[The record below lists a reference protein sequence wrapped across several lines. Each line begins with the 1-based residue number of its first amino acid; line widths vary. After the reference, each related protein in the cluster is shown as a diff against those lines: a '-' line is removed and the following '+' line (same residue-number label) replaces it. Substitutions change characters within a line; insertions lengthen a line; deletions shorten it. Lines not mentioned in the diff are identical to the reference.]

1 MSMKVELLR
10 KYIRE
15 IIKQE
20 LKLQE
25 ASATGNIDGGEG
37 PPKTPYAF
45 QSKRKKDKEKED
57 KIAKQSGYSL
67 AETINEITL
76 GQLLAKQGKKI
87 KMVKKPGG
95 GFKMTF
101 VPIAEPEEPKP
112 ENESINEGKI
122 NEIDYGNVFADM
134 GDKLSDFKMKV
145 VKPGMRIYNKGKA
158 NSYMKDLYKS
168 LEKCVDLCDMMNL
181 MANESINEG
190 PAELKKVETIMLTL
204 MKLGRKITDRKQA
217 EKLGAALSNISF
229 LRDMMKNES
238 INEGKYHEYRND
250 DTLSP
255 KQKIG
260 YSMRE
265 VRDKLNELDK
275 LVKMNVRL
283 KNEVGVNS
291 TDYWKNTHNAMKKIS
306 ERLVK
311 LANKVGQL
319 Y

>member
-1 MSMKVELLR
+1 
-10 KYIRE
+10 
-15 IIKQE
+15 
-20 LKLQE
+20 
-25 ASATGNIDGGEG
+25 
-37 PPKTPYAF
+37 
-45 QSKRKKDKEKED
+45 
-57 KIAKQSGYSL
+57 
-67 AETINEITL
+67 
-76 GQLLAKQGKKI
+76 
-87 KMVKKPGG
+87 
-95 GFKMTF
+95 MTF
-101 VPIAEPEEPKP
+101 VPIDEPEPEEP
-112 ENESINEGKI
+112 ESE
-122 NEIDYGNVFADM
+122 
-134 GDKLSDFKMKV
+134 
-145 VKPGMRIYNKGKA
+145 
-158 NSYMKDLYKS
+158 
-168 LEKCVDLCDMMNL
+168 
-181 MANESINEG
+181 
-190 PAELKKVETIMLTL
+190 
-204 MKLGRKITDRKQA
+204 
-217 EKLGAALSNISF
+217 
-229 LRDMMKNES
+229 NES

>member
-1 MSMKVELLR
+1 MSIKVELLR

-25 ASATGNIDGGEG
+25 ASATGAIDGGEG

-57 KIAKQSGYSL
+57 KIAKQSGYSIV
-67 AETINEITL
+67 ETINEMTV
-76 GQLLAKQGKKI
+76 GQMLAKQGKKI

-95 GFKMTF
+95 GVKMTF
-101 VPIAEPEEPKP
+101 VPIDEPEPEEP
-112 ENESINEGKI
+112 ESE
-122 NEIDYGNVFADM
+122 
-134 GDKLSDFKMKV
+134 
-145 VKPGMRIYNKGKA
+145 
-158 NSYMKDLYKS
+158 
-168 LEKCVDLCDMMNL
+168 
-181 MANESINEG
+181 
-190 PAELKKVETIMLTL
+190 
-204 MKLGRKITDRKQA
+204 
-217 EKLGAALSNISF
+217 
-229 LRDMMKNES
+229 NES